1 MMEPVTFYL
10 MNRKGWSVL
19 KAVLDKFGSPAVH
32 AVIASR
38 DAAMAKDY
46 YDEITGLC
54 REHNVSVY
62 DRNSTGLKPSAYKIA
77 IGWRWIIPDAENLIV
92 LHDALLP
99 RYRGFAP
106 LVNSLINGEKKAGV
120 TALFASAEYDKG
132 DVISQLETTLSY
144 PVKIAD
150 AIEQVSNLYEQLVLD
165 ILNKLAAGK
174 KLSANR
180 QDERNASY
188 SLWRDEDDYRIDWM
202 EKASVIRRFIDA
214 VGFPFK
220 GASAVVDGKMLRI
233 SDAEELPDVKIE
245 NRQTGKVIFVYDGK
259 PVVVCG
265 EGLLKINALH
275 DEAGNSMLPFS
286 KFRSRF
292 A

>member
-1 MMEPVTFYL
+1 MEAVTFYL

-19 KAVLDKFGSPAVH
+19 KAVLDRFGAKAVH

-54 REHNVSVY
+54 REYNVSVY
-62 DRNSTGLKPSAYKIA
+62 DRNETGIKLSEYKIA
-77 IGWRWIIPDAENLIV
+77 IGWRWIIADANNLIV

-120 TALFASAEYDKG
+120 SALFASAEYDRG
-132 DVISQLETTLSY
+132 EVISQLETTLTY
-144 PVKIAD
+144 PVKIAA
-150 AIEQVSNLYEQLVLD
+150 AIEQVSSLYEELVLE
-165 ILNKLAAGK
+165 ILNSLATGK
-174 KLSANR
+174 KLKGRR
-180 QDERNASY
+180 QDESKATY
-188 SLWRDEDDYRIDWM
+188 SLWRDEADYRIDWSC
-202 EKASVIRRFIDA
+202 EASVIRRFIDA

-220 GASAVVDGKMLRI
+220 GASCVVDGKTLRI
-233 SDAEELPDVKIE
+233 TDAEELPDVIIE
-245 NRQTGKVIFVYDGK
+245 NRHAGKVIFVQDGK

-265 EGLLKINALH
+265 RGLLKVHDLS
-275 DEAGNSMLPFS
+275 DEAGNSMLPFT

-292 A
+292 T